1 MTFNEPLTTTTT
13 QGEGMADTRKQSR
26 SPKSDFIRAQPLDMT
41 TTEVIKAAK
50 KAGLIVSDKLV
61 YGVRGEMK
69 TASATWGEPCVR
81 PRKPGR
87 VQQSYDL
94 WEAAQRAQRELAAA
108 PKPVPV
114 AAVPVAV
121 PEVVLEYRR
130 LVMRLGTARARA
142 LLDAFELEAVELDL
156 DAVPEA

>member
-69 TASATWGEPCVR
+69 TASALTAR

-87 VQQSYDL
+87 AQQSYDL

-108 PKPVPV
+108 PKPVAP
-114 AAVPVAV
+114 APVAV
-121 PEVVLEYRR
+121 PEIVLEYRR